1 MGRKTYK
8 MRALFLICLLAL
20 SLSADIKELNF
31 KPRDDEN
38 ELLVQISFGKFMSV
52 DCNEYRFLSS
62 NLTNSDGVYKL
73 SSDEKMIG
81 TKMACDGKKI
91 SKFVLYPSIIILP
104 YNSTKPILVD
114 IPSGVKIKARVYKA
128 IKELNF

>member
-1 MGRKTYK
+1 